1 MTISNKEWIM
11 LRTLL
16 DEGVPQTRVADLLQ
30 IDRKTVARHAEDT
43 EPPNVAPKRT
53 PRDSILDPFKDHIL
67 RRLAKYD
74 LTAMKLFAE
83 VQAQGYHGSYPLVQ
97 RYVHQIRPP
106 KPQPA
111 FVRFET
117 EPGQQGQVDWSPFGR
132 INHLG
137 QSRKLSCFALVLGYS
152 RVLYAEFT
160 VSEDLTT
167 LVQCH
172 LNAFRYDGGI
182 PHELLYDQMKTVIL
196 SWSPDHIEWNPQFAD
211 FAKTLGF
218 DPRVCRPRRAQTKGK
233 IERPFGYIADSF
245 FAGLDIEHL
254 TLDELNAQLRHWLDH
269 IANTRVHRTTQCV
282 PFERLKEEKLLP
294 VPDRTYSVEVV
305 ETRKSHKDC
314 HLEYQGNR
322 YSVPFQYARRELTV
336 RAQGDQL
343 RIFDAEKL
351 IATHTLCRQK
361 HQMITDST
369 HFEGISRPVYAS
381 NRQAV
386 QDQFVATFPH
396 TEAFVQ
402 GVLRLKG
409 GNATHHLTQ
418 ILALS
423 EVYPVAGVSAAIQRA
438 LEYEA
443 FTAKHV
449 RKICESEA
457 ALALIPPP
465 SPVQT
470 SQPML
475 LQAPVEQRSLFQ
487 YAEVAK

>member
-16 DEGVPQTRVADLLQ
+16 DEGVPQTRVADLLH

-43 EPPNVAPKRT
+43 QPPIASPGRAPR
-53 PRDSILDPFKDHIL
+53 SSVLDPFKAHIQ
-67 RRLAKYD
+67 RRLAKYE

-83 VQAQGYHGSYPLVQ
+83 VQAQGYHGSYPIVQ

-137 QSRKLSCFALVLGYS
+137 QSRKLSCFALILGYS

-172 LNAFRYDGGI
+172 LNAFRYAGGI
-182 PHELLYDQMKTVIL
+182 PRELLYDQMKTVIL

-211 FAKTLGF
+211 FAKTFGF

-254 TLDELNAQLRHWLDH
+254 TLDELNAQLRYWLDH

-294 VPDRTYSVEVV
+294 VLDRTYHVEVV

-336 RAQGDQL
+336 RAQSDQL
-343 RIFDAEKL
+343 RIFNGETL

-361 HQMITDST
+361 HQMITDHA
-369 HFEGISRPVYAS
+369 HFAGISRPVYAS

-423 EVYPVAGVSAAIQRA
+423 EVYPVTAVATAIQRA
-438 LEYEA
+438 QDYEA

-449 RKICESEA
+449 RKICESAA

-470 SQPML
+470 SQPIL
-475 LQAPVEQRSLFQ
+475 LQMPVEERSLFQ

>member
-16 DEGVPQTRVADLLQ
+16 DEGVPQTRVADLLH

-43 EPPNVAPKRT
+43 QPPIASPERAPR
-53 PRDSILDPFKDHIL
+53 SSVLDPFKAHIQ
-67 RRLAKYD
+67 RRLAKYE
-74 LTAMKLFAE
+74 LTAMKLFTE
-83 VQAQGYHGSYPLVQ
+83 VQAQGYHGSYPIVQ

-160 VSEDLTT
+160 ISEDLTT

-172 LNAFRYDGGI
+172 LNAFRYGGGI
-182 PHELLYDQMKTVIL
+182 PRELLYDQMKTVVL

-211 FAKTLGF
+211 FAKTFGF

-254 TLDELNAQLRHWLDH
+254 TLDELNTQLRHWLDH

-282 PFERLKEEKLLP
+282 PFERLKEEKLSPLL
-294 VPDRTYSVEVV
+294 DRTYVVELV

-343 RIFDAEKL
+343 RIFDGETL

-361 HQMITDST
+361 HQMITDRA
-369 HFEGISRPVYAS
+369 HFAGISRPVYAS

-423 EVYPVAGVSAAIQRA
+423 EVYPVTAVAAALQRA
-438 LEYEA
+438 QDYEA

-475 LQAPVEQRSLFQ
+475 LQTPVEQRSLFQ